1 MVEAFK
7 RIAKKIEKLDGN
19 SSSLTEIQF
28 FNSVNN
34 IKSEIAQLVKSHQKG
49 DRISFTAKVK
59 EVKHEKRKNSLS
71 IPYDLSLIHI

>member
-59 EVKHEKRKNSLS
+59 EVKHEKRK
-71 IPYDLSLIHI
+71 IPYQFPTITLG

>member
-34 IKSEIAQLVKSHQKG
+34 IKSEIAATG
-49 DRISFTAKVK
+49 ISRVLP
-59 EVKHEKRKNSLS
+59 EISLF
-71 IPYDLSLIHI
+71 LL